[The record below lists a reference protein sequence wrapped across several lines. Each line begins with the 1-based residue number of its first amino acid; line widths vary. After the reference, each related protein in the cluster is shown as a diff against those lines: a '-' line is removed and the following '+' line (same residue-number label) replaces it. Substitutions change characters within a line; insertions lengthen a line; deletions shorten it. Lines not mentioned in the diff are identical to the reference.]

1 MFMLT
6 KRILSLLSLILVL
19 GFWSCNTKV
28 EFPVSEVVP
37 SAEATAVISKDKNDN
52 FLVELDIN
60 NLTKPERLSPKR
72 KFYVLW
78 AETAQGSVNLG
89 QIKVKESTF
98 SSSLYAEIEAS
109 LPLKPTRLVISA
121 ENELNRN
128 SPSTFTILETKI
140 RY

>member
-1 MFMLT
+1 MLT

-28 EFPVSEVVP
+28 EFPVSDVVP
-37 SAEATAVISKDKNDN
+37 SAEATAKISKDKNDN
-52 FLVELDIN
+52 YQIEVDIK

-72 KFYVLW
+72 KYYVLW
-78 AETAQGSVNLG
+78 AETASGSVNLG
-89 QIKVKESTF
+89 QIKIKESTF
-98 SSSLYAEIEAS
+98 SSSLYAEIETS

-121 ENELNRN
+121 EDQLNRN
-128 SPSTFTILETKI
+128 SPSTFTILETNI

>member
-1 MFMLT
+1 MWS
-6 KRILSLLSLILVL
+6 KRNFFLLSLVCIL
-19 GFWSCNTKV
+19 GFSSCSTKV

-37 SAEATAVISKDKNDN
+37 SAEATAKISKDDNDN
-52 FLVELDIN
+52 FLVEVDIN

-98 SSSLYAEIEAS
+98 SSSLYAEIKAS
-109 LPLKPTRLVISA
+109 LALKPTRLVISA
-121 ENELNRN
+121 EDQLNRN
-128 SPSTFTILETKI
+128 SPSTFTILETNI

>member
-1 MFMLT
+1 MLT

-37 SAEATAVISKDKNDN
+37 SAEATAVISKDQNDN
-52 FLVELDIN
+52 YQIEVDIKS
-60 NLTKPERLSPKR
+60 LTKPDRLSPKR

-98 SSSLYAEIEAS
+98 SSSLYAEIKAS
-109 LPLKPTRLVISA
+109 IPFKPTRLVISA

-128 SPSTFTILETKI
+128 SPSTFTILETNI